1 VEAEL
6 QFRGMK
12 NITPLFVLAISF
24 LTACTKPQPEKT
36 KNDTTWY
43 YGQEIPTTSLFPPKY
58 NRTWKG
64 IDCDSVLVINNNPEA
79 TLNYYAPLDDLRLFY
94 CGELYEMEA
103 VNGTKFGF
111 IISADTC
118 KVYRFERGRF
128 TCTTRMPLKTKFNDF
143 QVSGLS
149 PLYTTDLDVDGYK
162 DIVLELR
169 TYDDAGNI
177 EFYGLRYD
185 PAKNTLVPLHG
196 NPVENMI
203 TYPAAKQIRGIHLGD
218 SCRSSGKMVYRI
230 SGDSLV
236 TAETV
241 WLRPVCGGTD
251 YGFSNIEHC
260 VYTGK
265 KSDCRMERLPSVV
278 AQETFDAM
286 LWMTSSSQEVR

>member
-1 VEAEL
+1 
-6 QFRGMK
+6 MK
-12 NITPLFVLAISF
+12 NVTLLFVLALSL

-94 CGELYEMEA
+94 CGELYETEA

-118 KVYRFERGRF
+118 TIYRFERGRF
-128 TCTTRMPLKTKFNDF
+128 NFTARMPLKTKFNDF

-149 PLYTTDLDVDGYK
+149 PLYSTDLDADGYK
-162 DIVLELR
+162 DLVLELR
-169 TYDDAGNI
+169 TYDAAGNI

-185 PAKNTLVPLHG
+185 PAKKTLLPLHG

-203 TYPAAKQIRGIHLGD
+203 TDPAAKQIRGIHRGD
-218 SCRSSGKMVYRI
+218 SCSSSGKMVYRI

-241 WLRPVCGGTD
+241 WLRPMCKGTD
-251 YGFSNIEHC
+251 YGFSNMEHC
-260 VYTGK
+260 IYTGK
-265 KSDCRMERLPSVV
+265 NSDCRMERLPSAV
-278 AQETFDAM
+278 ARETFDGM
-286 LWMTSSSQEVR
+286 LWMTFVESGR

>member
-1 VEAEL
+1 
-6 QFRGMK
+6 MK
-12 NITPLFVLAISF
+12 NIILPALLLTL

-118 KVYRFERGRF
+118 KVYRFERGRYTF
-128 TCTTRMPLKTKFNDF
+128 TARMPLKTKFTDF

-149 PLYTTDLDVDGYK
+149 PLYATDLDADGYK
-162 DIVLELR
+162 DLVLELR

-177 EFYGLRYD
+177 AFYGLRYD
-185 PAKNTLVPLHG
+185 PAKKTLVPLHG

-203 TYPAAKQIRGIHLGD
+203 TDPNAKLIRGIHRGD
-218 SCRSSGKMVYRI
+218 SSSSSGKMIYRI

-241 WLRPVCGGTD
+241 WLRPIFE
-251 YGFSNIEHC
+251 YGSAEFYSIEHC
-260 VYTGK
+260 TYTGK
-265 KSDCRMERLPSVV
+265 TSDCSMERLPSAV
-278 AQETFDAM
+278 AQEMFEGM
-286 LWMTSSSQEVR
+286 LWMTGELGLN

>member
-1 VEAEL
+1 ML
-6 QFRGMK
+6 
-12 NITPLFVLAISF
+12 LFILVVSL

-43 YGQEIPTTSLFPPKY
+43 YGEQIPTTSLDPPKY

-64 IDCDSVLVINNNPEA
+64 IDCDSVLVINDNPEA

-94 CGELYEMEA
+94 CMELYEMEA
-103 VNGTKFGF
+103 VNDTKFGF
-111 IISADTC
+111 IITDDTC

-128 TCTTRMPLKTKFNDF
+128 TFTAHMPLKTKFSDF
-143 QVSGLS
+143 RTTGLS
-149 PLYTTDLDVDGYK
+149 PLYATDLDADGYK

-185 PAKNTLVPLHG
+185 PAKKTLVPLHG

-203 TYPAAKQIRGIHLGD
+203 TDPNAKQIRGIHLGD
-218 SCRSSGKMVYRI
+218 SCSSSGKMIYRI

-241 WLRPVCGGTD
+241 WLRPVCGGMN
-251 YGFSNIEHC
+251 YGNSNIEHC
-260 VYTGK
+260 TYTGK
-265 KSDCRMERLPSVV
+265 TSDCSIERLPSAV
-278 AQETFDAM
+278 AQEMFDAM
-286 LWMTSSSQEVR
+286 LWMTGEGGLN